1 LQGSTE
7 TFWKDGTMGGQ
18 NRATTTLEERR
29 PRRADAAR
37 NFDALVA
44 AGREAFAED
53 GSGASLED
61 IARRAGVGIGTLYR
75 NFPTRDDLI
84 ETLYLREVAALADA
98 ADEVADLAPWPAL
111 EAWLGRF
118 VEYVGT
124 KHVLLDGLNRESSV
138 FAECRGVM
146 LGAGAAARPC
156 AGGRRRQGG
165 SRDRRRG
172 QARRRRERGGLRRRG
187 AAPSRAR
194 PRDRIAALLELCPRA
209 DLRAVRSEKC
219 THLGRIREIAPKI
232 AYISVR
238 RTGRVRPGRT
248 APAL

>member
-1 LQGSTE
+1 
-7 TFWKDGTMGGQ
+7 MVGQ
-18 NRATTTLEERR
+18 NRAATTLEERR

-37 NFDALVA
+37 NFDALVV

-53 GSGASLED
+53 GSDASLED

-98 ADEVADLAPWPAL
+98 ADEVADLEPGPAF
-111 EAWLGRF
+111 EAWLDRF

-146 LGAGAAARPC
+146 LGAGEPLLARAQAAGAVKADLAIADVVKLI
-156 AGGRRRQGG
+156 AGVSAVAYDDEAQRRRVLGLAIG
-165 SRDRRRG
+165 S
-172 QARRRRERGGLRRRG
+172 
-187 AAPSRAR
+187 
-194 PRDRIAALLELCPRA
+194 
-209 DLRAVRSEKC
+209 LRA
-219 THLGRIREIAPKI
+219 
-232 AYISVR
+232 
-238 RTGRVRPGRT
+238 
-248 APAL
+248 

>member
-1 LQGSTE
+1 
-7 TFWKDGTMGGQ
+7 MGGQ

-37 NFDALVA
+37 NFDALVT

-98 ADEVADLAPWPAL
+98 ADEVAGLEPWPAL
-111 EAWLGRF
+111 EAWLDRF

-146 LGAGAAARPC
+146 LGAGEPLLRRAQQDGAVKADLAIADIVKLV
-156 AGGRRRQGG
+156 AGVSAVAYDDEEQRRRVLDLAIG
-165 SRDRRRG
+165 S
-172 QARRRRERGGLRRRG
+172 LR
-187 AAPSRAR
+187 S
-194 PRDRIAALLELCPRA
+194 
-209 DLRAVRSEKC
+209 
-219 THLGRIREIAPKI
+219 
-232 AYISVR
+232 
-238 RTGRVRPGRT
+238 
-248 APAL
+248 

>member
-1 LQGSTE
+1 MEGDLRTEDASGLRLPEGPSVLQGSTE

-146 LGAGAAARPC
+146 LGAGEPLLARAQEDGAVKADLAIADVVKLV
-156 AGGRRRQGG
+156 AGVSAVAYDDEEQRRRVLGLAIG
-165 SRDRRRG
+165 S
-172 QARRRRERGGLRRRG
+172 LR
-187 AAPSRAR
+187 S
-194 PRDRIAALLELCPRA
+194 
-209 DLRAVRSEKC
+209 
-219 THLGRIREIAPKI
+219 
-232 AYISVR
+232 
-238 RTGRVRPGRT
+238 
-248 APAL
+248 

>member
-1 LQGSTE
+1 
-7 TFWKDGTMGGQ
+7 MGGQ
-18 NRATTTLEERR
+18 NRATATLEERR

-44 AGREAFAED
+44 AGRAAFAED
-53 GSGASLED
+53 GSDASLED

-98 ADEVADLAPWPAL
+98 ADEVADLEPWAAF
-111 EAWLGRF
+111 EAWLDRF

-146 LGAGAAARPC
+146 LGAGEPLLARAQAAGAVK
-156 AGGRRRQGG
+156 ADLAIADVVKLIGGVSAVAYDDDAQRRRVLSLAVG
-165 SRDRRRG
+165 SLK
-172 QARRRRERGGLRRRG
+172 A
-187 AAPSRAR
+187 
-194 PRDRIAALLELCPRA
+194 
-209 DLRAVRSEKC
+209 
-219 THLGRIREIAPKI
+219 
-232 AYISVR
+232 
-238 RTGRVRPGRT
+238 
-248 APAL
+248 